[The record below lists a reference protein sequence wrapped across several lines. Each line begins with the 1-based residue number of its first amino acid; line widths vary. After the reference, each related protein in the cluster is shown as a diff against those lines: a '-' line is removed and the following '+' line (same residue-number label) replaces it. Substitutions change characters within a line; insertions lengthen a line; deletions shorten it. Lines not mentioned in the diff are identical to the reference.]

1 MDENITEINIDLD
14 AMLDE
19 LVMML
24 REKQGDGEQVLAM
37 LKELSRIADKIDS
50 LMNEQVAIP
59 VELVDDWNRLIAV
72 LYPDKEPDKEKD

>member
-37 LKELSRIADKIDS
+37 LKELSVIADKIDS

-59 VELVDDWNRLIAV
+59 VELVDDWNKLIAV
-72 LYPDKEPDKEKD
+72 LYPEEEKD

>member
-24 REKQGDGEQVLAM
+24 REKQGDGEEVLAM
-37 LKELSRIADKIDS
+37 LKELSVIADKIDS

-59 VELVDDWNRLIAV
+59 VELVDDWNKLIAV
-72 LYPDKEPDKEKD
+72 LYPEEEKD

>member
-72 LYPDKEPDKEKD
+72 LYPEEEKD

>member
-1 MDENITEINIDLD
+1 MDENITEVNIDLD

-37 LKELSRIADKIDS
+37 LKELSVIADKIDS

-72 LYPDKEPDKEKD
+72 LYPEKEKD

>member
-37 LKELSRIADKIDS
+37 LKELSVIADKIDS

-59 VELVDDWNRLIAV
+59 VELVDDWNKLIAV
-72 LYPDKEPDKEKD
+72 LYPEKEKD

>member
-37 LKELSRIADKIDS
+37 LKELSRIAEKIDS

-59 VELVDDWNRLIAV
+59 VELVDDWNKLIAV
-72 LYPDKEPDKEKD
+72 LYPEGEKD

>member
-19 LVMML
+19 LVMTL

-37 LKELSRIADKIDS
+37 LKELSAIAEKIDS

-59 VELVDDWNRLIAV
+59 VELVDDWNKLITV
-72 LYPDKEPDKEKD
+72 LYPEEEKD

>member
-37 LKELSRIADKIDS
+37 LKELSAIADKIDS

-59 VELVDDWNRLIAV
+59 VELVDDWNKLIAV
-72 LYPDKEPDKEKD
+72 LYPEKEKD

>member
-19 LVMML
+19 LVIML

-37 LKELSRIADKIDS
+37 LKELSVIADKIDS

-72 LYPDKEPDKEKD
+72 LYPEKEKD

>member
-24 REKQGDGEQVLAM
+24 REKQGDGEQILAM
-37 LKELSRIADKIDS
+37 LKELSAIADKIDS

-59 VELVDDWNRLIAV
+59 VELVDDWNKLIAV
-72 LYPDKEPDKEKD
+72 LYPEKEKD

>member
-37 LKELSRIADKIDS
+37 LKELSAIADKIDS

-59 VELVDDWNRLIAV
+59 VQLVDDWNKLIAV
-72 LYPDKEPDKEKD
+72 LYPDKEKD

>member
-37 LKELSRIADKIDS
+37 LKELSAIADKIDS

-72 LYPDKEPDKEKD
+72 LYPEKEKD

>member
-1 MDENITEINIDLD
+1 MDENIAEINIDLD

-19 LVMML
+19 LVIML

-37 LKELSRIADKIDS
+37 LKELSAIADKIDS

-59 VELVDDWNRLIAV
+59 AELVDDWNRLIAV
-72 LYPDKEPDKEKD
+72 LYPEKEKD